1 MAFPELI
8 GTAYVQHMSYFP
20 AFKVGS
26 KPGYTKRRDF
36 INRFAGYTPGFKP
49 AFQVALYID
58 ETGFPEQ
65 FYSLRYLSFRHN
77 KQELNR
83 WIRQHVFCPIRK
95 IAFQSNKYRTRNKA
109 STKQTFLPTV

>member
-1 MAFPELI
+1 MPFPEFI
-8 GTAYVQHMSYFP
+8 RAAYVQHMSYFP
-20 AFKVGS
+20 AFEVGS
-26 KPGYTKRRDF
+26 KPGYIKCRDF
-36 INRFAGYTPGFKP
+36 INWFAGYTPGFKT
-49 AFQVALYID
+49 AFQVALYIG

-65 FYSLRYLSFRHN
+65 FYSLLYLPFRHN
-77 KQELNR
+77 KQELSR